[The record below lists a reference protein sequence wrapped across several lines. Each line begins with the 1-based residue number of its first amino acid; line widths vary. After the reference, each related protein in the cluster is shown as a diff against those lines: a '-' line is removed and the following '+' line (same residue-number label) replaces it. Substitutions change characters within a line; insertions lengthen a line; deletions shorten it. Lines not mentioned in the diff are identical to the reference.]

1 MFVVTLKSFFVK
13 FDLKKFYS
21 LTLLSSLLKE
31 MFERFANVIDV
42 KLFSTRKQLFE
53 FTFIL
58 LNLLTLFVIKRRK
71 AFTFFAVY
79 TKLKTTFFII
89 NDHHGRTWELLRY
102 LPKYFLH
109 FGVIFSLSISK
120 LQQLQII
127 YIVE

>member
-1 MFVVTLKSFFVK
+1 MFVVTLKSFFFK

-58 LNLLTLFVIKRRK
+58 LNSLTLFCHK
-71 AFTFFAVY
+71 
-79 TKLKTTFFII
+79 TKESVHFLCSLYKMLKTTLFY
-89 NDHHGRTWELLRY
+89 H
-102 LPKYFLH
+102 K
-109 FGVIFSLSISK
+109 
-120 LQQLQII
+120 
-127 YIVE
+127 